1 MWTVWKPGGSWLRTV
16 DCKELNKVVPPM
28 HAAMPSVHDLMDLP
42 TPALGTYYRVVAL
55 ANAFF
60 LYS

>member
-1 MWTVWKPGGSWLRTV
+1 M

-42 TPALGTYYRVVAL
+42 TPALGTYHRMVAL
-55 ANAFF
+55 ANLFF
-60 LYS
+60 SIADES